1 MMMFQAEIVTG
12 LIQGINIFFFIFTFI
27 FLIFFLREYIKTKNK
42 MFGYLTIFFLTY
54 FLQNFFQAGEMI
66 SQTIDEKTSTFMF
79 QEIFRMLVLYSMVVL
94 LEVFER
100 DISFSRR
107 QSIMTILIFLS
118 IGAMISTPTFAPS
131 VDPIFSVN
139 WSDEE
144 LIGLLQLLFYVVAG
158 IWLILMLYRNYKT
171 AWSNKQRKVIKW
183 LSMGVFLAIFFPF
196 MAYFFILI
204 FTSVN
209 FVLLVISVLI
219 LLILN
224 NLGIYFIG
232 IAFLRIRSEPWLL
245 QRQKVHLL
253 IIYSKDGVLLYS
265 KTFNVNISEQRTLL
279 LAGGFSAITS
289 LFKEA
294 TATAGD
300 IKSILLEDK
309 ELRIISKEHFLCAI
323 LVDYSTQ
330 ASESAHNNFTGE
342 FEDLFK
348 EDLSNFDGEVSK
360 FNKAEDIVR
369 KYFS

>member
-1 MMMFQAEIVTG
+1 MLFQTEIVTG
-12 LIQGINIFFFIFTFI
+12 LIQGINIFFLIVTSI
-27 FLIFFLREYIKTKNK
+27 FLLFFLREYIKTKNK

-54 FLQNFFQAGEMI
+54 FLQNFFQAGEMFYQSI
-66 SQTIDEKTSTFMF
+66 EEKASAYVF
-79 QEIFRMLVLYSMVVL
+79 QEIFRMLVLYSMIVL

-100 DISFSRR
+100 DVTFSRR
-107 QSIMTILIFLS
+107 QSIMTILIFTT
-118 IGAMISTPTFAPS
+118 IGAMLSTPTFQPS
-131 VDPIFSVN
+131 VDPIFSTN
-139 WSDEE
+139 WADEE

-158 IWLILMLYRNYKT
+158 VWLILMLYRNYRT

-183 LSMGVFLAIFFPF
+183 LSMGVFLTIFFPF
-196 MAYFFILI
+196 IAYFFILF
-204 FTSVN
+204 FTSVS
-209 FVLLVISVLI
+209 FVLLAISVLI
-219 LLILN
+219 LLIFN

-253 IIYSKDGVLLYS
+253 IVYSKDGVLLYS
-265 KTFNVNISEQRTLL
+265 KTFDENISEQRTLL

-294 TATAGD
+294 TATAGE

-330 ASESAHNNFTGE
+330 ASESAQNNFVLE
-342 FEDLFK
+342 FEKLFK
-348 EDLSNFDGEVSK
+348 EDLESFDGEVSR
-360 FNKAEDIVR
+360 FNEAKDILER
-369 KYFS
+369 YFS